1 MSKVQVLM
9 STYNG
14 EKYFEEQLHS
24 ILNQSY
30 ANISILIRDDGSKDN
45 TISLIQKFVKMFPD
59 KIQFIKGSNVG
70 VIPSFYALLQAADIG
85 ASYICFCDQDDVWMN
100 DKVERAVQALLSSD
114 MPGMYFSSTM
124 LADQDL
130 NPLKI
135 WPSVPL
141 KKPSFYNAL
150 VQNIAVGA
158 TVVINKSAR
167 ELIVKK
173 VIETNNLQMHD
184 WWAYLCI
191 SAFGNVYY
199 DEEPTIFYRQ
209 HLNNVVGGHR
219 SIFQQLRS
227 KWKSFRKHSGQKL
240 LKRQALEFER
250 LYSDQL
256 DSAKRH
262 QLQLFT
268 QPRPTLLARI
278 QYICNSNLYRQSK
291 AENLLFKFLILI
303 DYI

>member
-45 TISLIQKFVKMFPD
+45 TVLLIQKFVKMFPD

-70 VIPSFYALLQAADIG
+70 VIPSFCALLQAADIG

-124 LADQDL
+124 LADQNL

-135 WPSVPL
+135 WPAIPL
-141 KKPSFYNAL
+141 KKPTFYNAL

-167 ELIVKK
+167 ELIVTK
-173 VIETNNLQMHD
+173 VIETDKLQMHD

-199 DEEPTIFYRQ
+199 DEKPTIYYRQ
-209 HLNNVVGGHR
+209 HLNNVVGGHQ
-219 SIFQQLRS
+219 SIIQQLRS

-256 DSAKRH
+256 DSAKLH

-278 QYICNSNLYRQSK
+278 QYICNSKLYRQSK

>member
-30 ANISILIRDDGSKDN
+30 ANLSILIRDDGSKDN
-45 TISLIQKFVKMFPD
+45 TVSLIQKFVKMFPD
-59 KIQFIKGSNVG
+59 KIQFINGSNVG
-70 VIPSFYALLQAADIG
+70 VIPSFYALLQAADIE

-167 ELIVKK
+167 ELIVTK
-173 VIETNNLQMHD
+173 VIETNKLQMHD

-199 DEEPTIFYRQ
+199 DEKPTIYYRQ
-209 HLNNVVGGHR
+209 HLNNVVGGHQ
-219 SIFQQLRS
+219 SIFQLLRS

-256 DSAKRH
+256 DSAKLH

-268 QPRPTLLARI
+268 QPRPTLSTRI
-278 QYICNSNLYRQSK
+278 QYIRNSNLYRQSK